1 MMREMTRDTARTW
14 AEISLGNLEHNYRA
28 LRACAPGS
36 RFLATVKAN
45 GYGHG
50 AVPVARRLTELGTD
64 YLAVACLEEGAAL
77 RAAGITAPVLVLG
90 HTQPELA
97 AEVVATL
104 PCGMGVMAC
113 TRPVAPGWRQV
124 FSGRLCGW
132 VMDEFLEPLE
142 AAEADDG

>member
-1 MMREMTRDTARTW
+1 MARTR
-14 AEISLGNLEHNYRA
+14 SKK
-28 LRACAPGS
+28 
-36 RFLATVKAN
+36 KAAVAVQEAREELDLSQDTQ
-45 GYGHG
+45 GQGTPC
-50 AVPVARRLTELGTD
+50 AVPETVQDPYQELMEPDPVPEPAGQARETPGGAEDGEPAGFIE
-64 YLAVACLEEGAAL
+64 YAVAGCRLL
-77 RAAGITAPVLVLG
+77 RLRQEPS
-90 HTQPELA
+90 LA

-113 TRPVAPGWRQV
+113 TRPVVPGWRQV